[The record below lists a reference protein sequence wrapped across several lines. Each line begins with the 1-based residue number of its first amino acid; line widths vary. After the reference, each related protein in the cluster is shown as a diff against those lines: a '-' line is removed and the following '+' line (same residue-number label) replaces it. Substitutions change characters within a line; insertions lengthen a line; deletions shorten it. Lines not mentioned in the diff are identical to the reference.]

1 MYMKLLLFVQKNV
14 TVLQNFLLYYI
25 FIRFVKSQFDTY
37 PPLIWPIFMQK

>member
-1 MYMKLLLFVQKNV
+1 MYMKLLLFMQKNV

-37 PPLIWPIFMQK
+37 PP

>member
-25 FIRFVKSQFDTY
+25 FIRFVKSQFDTS
-37 PPLIWPIFMQK
+37 PP